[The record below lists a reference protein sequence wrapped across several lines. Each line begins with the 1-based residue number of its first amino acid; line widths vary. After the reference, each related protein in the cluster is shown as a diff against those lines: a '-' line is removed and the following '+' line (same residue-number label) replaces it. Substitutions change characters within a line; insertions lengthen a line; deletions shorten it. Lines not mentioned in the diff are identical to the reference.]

1 MQASDIP
8 AVSEMERR
16 IYTTPWSEQSFRD
29 ALPRDYYLFLVVCE
43 NDGKGEKGKEEKGKE
58 NGKEE
63 NGEDGNCAGESES
76 TETEKGKSTECP
88 ECFAE
93 RDECSGGRI
102 LGYCGLIRSFDEADI
117 TNVTVREDCRRLGIG
132 RRMLEE
138 LLKEGQAMG
147 IKNFSLEVRASN
159 EAAFSLYRKLGF
171 IQEGLRKNFYDNPA
185 EDARILWLRL

>member
-1 MQASDIP
+1 MNKSIFIRRMQASDIP

-29 ALPRDYYLFLVVCE
+29 SLPRDYYLFLVACE
-43 NDGKGEKGKEEKGKE
+43 NDRVGENGEEEKGETGNFVAE
-58 NGKEE
+58 NVYI
-63 NGEDGNCAGESES
+63 
-76 TETEKGKSTECP
+76 ETEKGNSSECP
-88 ECFAE
+88 AE

-117 TNVTVREDCRRLGIG
+117 TNVTVHEDCRRLGIG

-138 LLKEGQAMG
+138 LLKEGHDMG

-171 IQEGLRKNFYDNPA
+171 SQEGLRKNFYDNPV
-185 EDARILWLRL
+185 EDARILWLRQ